1 MSQRLV
7 AVFTPFEDLTDPRME
22 RTRVHDLFELVVVAL
37 CGTIAGADSWLD
49 IERFG
54 NERLDWLR
62 TFLKL
67 EEGIPSHDTFGRVFA
82 RLNPAELAGCIQQWF
97 DDMGRELEL

>member
-1 MSQRLV
+1 M
-7 AVFTPFEDLTDPRME
+7 
-22 RTRVHDLFELVVVAL
+22 HDLFELVVVAL

-67 EEGIPSHDTFGRVFA
+67 EEGVA
-82 RLNPAELAGCIQQWF
+82 RHVWPGLRPPQPT
-97 DDMGRELEL
+97 M